1 MHSGPMGALLGRET
15 PGLGQ
20 GEEGRDAQGIKE
32 EKGVFG
38 EGRSGRPH
46 TPEHPGRGMSWERR
60 DVMGKINHSLS

>member
-38 EGRSGRPH
+38 EGRSEAPH
-46 TPEHPGRGMSWERR
+46 T
-60 DVMGKINHSLS
+60 